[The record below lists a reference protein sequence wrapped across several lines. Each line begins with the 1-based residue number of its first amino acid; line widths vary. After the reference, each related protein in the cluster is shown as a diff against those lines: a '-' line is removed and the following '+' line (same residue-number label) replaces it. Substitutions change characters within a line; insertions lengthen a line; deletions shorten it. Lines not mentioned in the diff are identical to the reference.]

1 MANTTQQPPEN
12 AGVTTAAIE
21 STGPEPKGLA
31 IPGRKQL
38 VGDKLYQ
45 LGVLLSLVILCVIMS
60 FLSPRFLTLDN
71 LTNVAAQAAVSAI
84 ISIGMFLA
92 ILTAGIDLS
101 VGSVLALSAMMMGI
115 ASDRWGF
122 GPYTSIAICLGTGA
136 GLGLINGLL
145 LTKLR
150 LPHPFISTL
159 GMQKMARGIALVV
172 TAAAPISMFPD
183 QVQYLGS
190 ASVGGMPVS
199 FLLVGVLYIG
209 MWLFLTRTS
218 TGRHIYA
225 VGGNKEAAR
234 LSGIKVDR
242 ILNLVYTISGLT
254 AALAGLVLAGRVN
267 AVYPL
272 AGLDY
277 ETDAIA
283 AVIIGGASFF
293 GGVGSIGNTIIGV
306 LLIAV
311 LRNGL
316 NLLNVD
322 SAYQTFAIGA
332 VIVIAVAI
340 DVLRQNVLKSGR

>member
-1 MANTTQQPPEN
+1 MSISHQVASASDNTKPSTN
-12 AGVTTAAIE
+12 SVIAGH
-21 STGPEPKGLA
+21 
-31 IPGRKQL
+31 
-38 VGDKLYQ
+38 LYE
-45 LGVLLSLVILCVIMS
+45 LGVLLSLLLLCVVMT
-60 FLSPRFLTLDN
+60 FLSSRFLTMDN
-71 LTNVAAQAAVSAI
+71 LMNVASQAAVSAI
-84 ISIGMFLA
+84 VSIGMFLA

-101 VGSVLALSAMMMGI
+101 VGSILALSTMMMGI
-115 ASDRWGF
+115 ACVKWGWN
-122 GPYTSIAICLGTGA
+122 PYLSILVCLGTGSL
-136 GLGLINGLL
+136 LGFCNGIM

-172 TAAAPISMFPD
+172 TAATPISMFP
-183 QVQYLGS
+183 QPIQFLGND
-190 ASVGGMPVS
+190 SVATVPVS
-199 FLLVGVLYIG
+199 FILVALLYIA
-209 MWLFLTRTS
+209 MYLFLTRT
-218 TGRHIYA
+218 TVGRHIYA
-225 VGGNKEAAR
+225 VGGNKEASR
-234 LSGIKVDR
+234 LSGIKVHG
-242 ILNLVYTISGLT
+242 ILNLVYTISGFT

-272 AGLDY
+272 AGVDY

-332 VIVIAVAI
+332 VIIIAVFV
-340 DVLRQNVLKSGR
+340 DVLRQQVMKSGK